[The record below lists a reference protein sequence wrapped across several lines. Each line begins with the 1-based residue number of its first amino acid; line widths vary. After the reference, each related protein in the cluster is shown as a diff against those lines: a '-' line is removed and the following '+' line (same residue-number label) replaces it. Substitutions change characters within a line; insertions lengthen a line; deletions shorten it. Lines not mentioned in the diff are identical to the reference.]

1 MFTITYVAGDYL
13 TELLDDANASE
24 ETAVRFVIED
34 NTLTP
39 KLDTA
44 RLGDATFDHEGR
56 TVLVLDT
63 SVVQAVGD
71 STLDVHATDAGP
83 QLVLLR

>member
-13 TELLDDANASE
+13 TELLDTANASE
-24 ETAVRFVIED
+24 ETAVRFVVEN

-44 RLGDATFDHEGR
+44 RPGDAAFDHEGR
-56 TVLVLDT
+56 TVLVLDS
-63 SVVQAVGD
+63 SVAQAMAD
-71 STLDVHATDAGP
+71 STLDVQATDEGP